1 MRDYK
6 IRTFIIAALVVA
18 AALGGTSRRA
28 EAIPSF
34 SMQTGLQC
42 DACHS
47 SLRSTNEL
55 GESYLR
61 NDLRLPNLGIGGR
74 PVVALRGQ
82 LAYTSEPDPSLLP
95 KATVDEVEAFLSAR
109 INREFSVAGQL
120 YMIDGGR
127 NGSMREAWVQYESPG
142 SFAGAPVRATA
153 GSITLPLPVDPE
165 TFRQTNQHY
174 AVFDQTV
181 GANPFAFIDPRNA
194 ASIALG
200 NPVRGP
206 AITVVA
212 AQGHDPHSGLAQT
225 GTDRMFQAQE
235 AFGGLVV
242 SVYDYAGRR
251 DLGPVGDDFRRRAF
265 GVNLYRGRLAV
276 ETLLQTGFDTS
287 PNGDGVGVA
296 SSGGFLQLR
305 YQLPR
310 ATFAIVRYDGVND
323 TGGSGF
329 GRSLTIGVNRL
340 ISRGVRVGL
349 EDVIRHGPQATHTLN
364 ATLGFGISNTRI
376 GSGAY

>member
-1 MRDYK
+1 M
-6 IRTFIIAALVVA
+6 IRYIVFAVLVSSTALVV
-18 AALGGTSRRA
+18 TSRGA
-28 EAIPSF
+28 DAIPSF

-42 DACHS
+42 DACHN

-82 LAYTSEPDPSLLP
+82 FAYTSEPDPSLLP
-95 KATVDEVEAFLSAR
+95 KATVDEIEAFVSAR
-109 INREFSVAGQL
+109 INREFSVAGQFYL
-120 YMIDGGR
+120 IDGGR
-127 NGSMREAWVQYESPG
+127 NGSTREAWLQYASPG
-142 SFAGAPVRATA
+142 SFAGAPVRATV

-206 AITVVA
+206 AMTLVA
-212 AQGHDPHSGLAQT
+212 AQGHDPHSGMAQT

-235 AFGGLVV
+235 AFGGVV
-242 SVYDYAGRR
+242 LSIYDYAGRR
-251 DLGPVGDDFRRRAF
+251 ELGPIGDNFRRRAF

-310 ATFAIVRYDGVND
+310 GTFAIVRYDGVND
-323 TGGSGF
+323 TSGTGF
-329 GRSLTIGVNRL
+329 GRSLTIGATRL
-340 ISRGVRVGL
+340 LSRGVRVGM

-364 ATLGFGISNTRI
+364 ATLGFGVSNTRQ

>member
-1 MRDYK
+1 M
-6 IRTFIIAALVVA
+6 IRKLTVAALFAVA
-18 AALGGTSRRA
+18 AFAATSRHA
-28 EAIPSF
+28 DAIPAF
-34 SMQTGLQC
+34 SIQTGLQC

-47 SLRSTNEL
+47 SLRATNEL

-61 NDLRLPNLGIGGR
+61 NDLRLPNLGIGGK

-95 KATVDEVEAFLSAR
+95 KATVDEVEAFVSAR
-109 INREFSVAGQL
+109 LNRQLSVAGQFYL
-120 YMIDGGR
+120 IDGGR
-127 NGSMREAWVQYESPG
+127 PGSTREAWIQYSSPG
-142 SFAGAPVRATA
+142 SFAGAPVRATVGA
-153 GSITLPLPVDPE
+153 ITLPLPVDPE
-165 TFRQTNQHY
+165 TFRQTNEHY
-174 AVFDQTV
+174 AIFDQTV

-194 ASIALG
+194 ASLALG

-206 AITVVA
+206 SMTLVA
-212 AQGHDPHSGLAQT
+212 AQGHDPHSGLPQT
-225 GTDRMFQAQE
+225 GTDRMIQAQE
-235 AFGGLVV
+235 AIGGLVL
-242 SVYDYAGRR
+242 SAYDYAGRR
-251 DLGPVGDDFRRRAF
+251 ELGPVGDDFRRRAV

-287 PNGDGVGVA
+287 PNGDGAGIA

-323 TGGSGF
+323 TSGAGF
-329 GRSLTIGVNRL
+329 ARSLTVGATKLV
-340 ISRGVRVGL
+340 SHGVRVGM
-349 EDVIRHGPQATHTLN
+349 EDVIRHGEHTTHTLN
-364 ATLGFGISNTRI
+364 LTLGFGISNTRL